1 MMDNKTKGKIFSCV
15 DHTLL
20 SVTATAEDI
29 RKTVREGIKYGCAS
43 VCIPPRFV
51 GVARE
56 EAKGRIAVCTVV
68 GFPNGYSTAAVKAFE
83 AKEAIENGA
92 AEIDTVIPVGAL
104 RGGDIDA
111 LKEEL
116 MLLREATR
124 GYILK
129 VIIETSLLT
138 EEEKRV
144 AARIVSESGADFIKT
159 STGFSTGG
167 ATHEDVVLLKE
178 SVAEGVRVK
187 AAGGISDFADAERY
201 LSEGA
206 DRLGTSRLVKI
217 SEQEDAK
224 GY

>member
-1 MMDNKTKGKIFSCV
+1 MTKEEILSYV

-20 SVTATAEDI
+20 SVTATEEDI

-51 GVARE
+51 SVAKD
-56 EAKGRIAVCTVV
+56 EAKDKIAVCTVV
-68 GFPNGYSTAAVKAFE
+68 GFPNGYSSAKIKAAE

-92 AEIDTVIPVGAL
+92 VEIDTVIPVGAL
-104 RGGDIDA
+104 RAGDLRA
-111 LKEEL
+111 LREEL
-116 MLLREATR
+116 SLLREATR

-129 VIIETSLLT
+129 VIIETCLLT
-138 EEEKRV
+138 DEEKRI
-144 AARIVSESGADFIKT
+144 AAQLVSESGADFIKT

-167 ATHEDVVLLKE
+167 ATHEDVLLLKA
-178 SVAEGVRVK
+178 SVADGVRVK
-187 AAGGISDFADAERY
+187 AAGGIADFADAERY

-217 SEQEDAK
+217 MENGNAK

>member
-1 MMDNKTKGKIFSCV
+1 
-15 DHTLL
+15 
-20 SVTATAEDI
+20 
-29 RKTVREGIKYGCAS
+29 
-43 VCIPPRFV
+43 
-51 GVARE
+51 
-56 EAKGRIAVCTVV
+56 
-68 GFPNGYSTAAVKAFE
+68 
-83 AKEAIENGA
+83 
-92 AEIDTVIPVGAL
+92 
-104 RGGDIDA
+104 
-111 LKEEL
+111 

-138 EEEKRV
+138 EEEKRI
-144 AARIVSESGADFIKT
+144 AARLVSESGADFIKT